1 MVISTS
7 CNQLLSN
14 AIYAITMKP
23 KSISFIRQYHGY
35 TGGHQK
41 VRDYISHFLSFG
53 WSPSLFLNKSAVT
66 NKDLFDNIPD
76 VFYQEQYIPENSEIV
91 FLAGMDWEHY
101 LPQKQGGKEVI
112 NLIQHVR
119 HADPS
124 QTLFKYLKEPA
135 IRLCVSEAVRDAI
148 LPHANGPC
156 YAIKMGHTFE
166 PIQYQKDWDIYIL
179 ANKQA
184 ELGNELTNWFKAQG
198 YRVLLHT
205 STQEHRQVIEAM
217 AFSRLTIALPH
228 KTEGFYLP
236 GIEAMYYSNMAVVP
250 HCVANKEYYS
260 RYSNLMIPNFSFDSI
275 RLAALSALKKSQ
287 QNNIIRRYIGK
298 RIAASYSLQNERK
311 QLASVLKKHF
321 N

>member
-53 WSPSLFLNKSAVT
+53 WSPSLFLNKTAVT
-66 NKDLFDNIPD
+66 NKDLFDNIPH
-76 VFYQEQYIPENSEIV
+76 VYYQERYMPEDSDIV
-91 FLAGMDWEHY
+91 FLAGMDWERY
-101 LPQKQGGKEVI
+101 LQQESTNRKII

-119 HADPS
+119 HADPN
-124 QTLFKYLKEPA
+124 QALFKYLKEPA

-156 YAIKMGHTFE
+156 YVIKMGHILE
-166 PIQYQKDWDIYIL
+166 PMQYKKDWDIYIL

-184 ELGNELTNWFKAQG
+184 ELGSELTNWFRTLG
-198 YRVLLHT
+198 YRVLVHT

-217 AFSRLTIALPH
+217 ASSRLTVALPH
-228 KTEGFYLP
+228 ETEGFYLP

-250 HCVANKEYYS
+250 YCVANKEYFS
-260 RYSNLMIPNFSFDSI
+260 RYSNLMMPNYSFDNI
-275 RLAALSALKKSQ
+275 RLAALSALKKSR
-287 QNNIIRRYIGK
+287 QNNIFRRYIGR
-298 RIAASYSLQNERK
+298 RIAVSYSLENERK
-311 QLASVLKKHF
+311 QLANILKKHF

>member
-1 MVISTS
+1 
-7 CNQLLSN
+7 
-14 AIYAITMKP
+14 MKP
-23 KSISFIRQYHGY
+23 KSISFIRHYHGY

-66 NKDLFDNIPD
+66 NKDLFDNIPN
-76 VFYQEQYIPENSEIV
+76 VVYQEQYLPENSEVV
-91 FLAGMDWEHY
+91 FLAGMDWENY
-101 LPQKQGGKEVI
+101 LSQKTSSRKVI

-119 HADPS
+119 HADPH
-124 QTLFKYLKEPA
+124 QALFKYLKEPA

-156 YAIKMGHTFE
+156 YVIKMGHTIE
-166 PIQYQKDWDIYIL
+166 PMRHKKGWDIYIL

-184 ELGNELTNWFKAQG
+184 ELGSELTNWFRAQG
-198 YRVLLHT
+198 YRVLVHT

-217 AFSRLTIALPH
+217 ASSRLTIALPH
-228 KTEGFYLP
+228 ETEGFYLP

-250 HCVANKEYYS
+250 YCVANKEYYS
-260 RYSNLMIPNFSFDSI
+260 RYSNLMMPNFSYNGI
-275 RLAALSALKKSQ
+275 RLAALSALKKNQ
-287 QNNIIRRYIGK
+287 QNNIFRRYIGK
-298 RIAASYSLQNERK
+298 CIATSYSLQNERK
-311 QLASVLKKHF
+311 QLGTILKKHF